1 MKIFYPTY
9 YKEFKCIADKC
20 KDSCCIGWEI
30 DIDEKT
36 REKYKALDTELGREI
51 VEKTKR
57 GFFPLEKNGRC
68 AFLDSKGLCRIIS
81 SVGEGYLCDICR
93 EHPRYYGISADGLE
107 GGLGLGCEEAARLIL
122 ECGGEVKFTY
132 TEHDPSYS
140 SEDEYAQFTDRVRE
154 SIYSRIREED
164 VPQLVEYLLELAPA
178 VDSISF
184 DVCAGLEADD
194 IPSTSVSAL
203 GKDELSEKLTAFTE
217 LIAECEAL
225 SEGWEKSVVLAKDVP
240 LDEILTK
247 KKEIKSLILY
257 FTHRYVRECTEDMT
271 AGQRVLFSLF
281 SALFTVALA
290 SGKGGDEAMIR
301 AAVDFSKNIEYS
313 TDNVDMILDGLS
325 NFL

>member
-1 MKIFYPTY
+1 MQIRVPEYFQK
-9 YKEFKCIADKC
+9 FKCIADRC

-36 REKYKALDTELGREI
+36 RDKYATLDTELGREI
-51 VEKTKR
+51 VEKTKC

-68 AFLDSKGLCRIIS
+68 AFLDGKGLCRIIS

-122 ECGGEVKFTY
+122 ECGGEVNFEY
-132 TEHDPSYS
+132 AEHDPSYS

-154 SIYSRIREED
+154 SIYSRIREDD

-184 DVCAGLEADD
+184 DVCAGLEAND
-194 IPSTSVSAL
+194 IPSMSVSAL

-225 SEGWEKSVVLAKDVP
+225 SEGWDKSVSLTKSVLIG
-240 LDEILTK
+240 EILTK
-247 KKEIKSLILY
+247 EKEIKSLIFY
-257 FTHRYVRECTEDMT
+257 FTHRYVRECTEDMSI
-271 AGQRVLFSLF
+271 GQRVLFSLF

-290 SGKGGDEAMIR
+290 QGKKWADSMIR

-313 TDNVDMILDGLS
+313 TDNVDMILEGLS
-325 NFL
+325 EFL